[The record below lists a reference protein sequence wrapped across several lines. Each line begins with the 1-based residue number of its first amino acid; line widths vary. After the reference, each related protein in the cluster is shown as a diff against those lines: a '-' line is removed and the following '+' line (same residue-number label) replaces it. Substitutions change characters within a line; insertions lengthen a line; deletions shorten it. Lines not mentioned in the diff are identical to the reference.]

1 MHIKVHF
8 SLTILNYTT
17 KNKNNSITIVTI
29 SRAIHS
35 VIAFSYLIDQ
45 SALIHCNI
53 SGPIFQSMIRPAGVH
68 YTWFSTNHRS
78 AACAERNSCLSKR
91 LGDRLQ
97 RKVGILS
104 VCFLFLVSFGRE
116 SFVFFFVPRFQFLV
130 RNFILHRFIWE
141 RGFK

>member
-53 SGPIFQSMIRPAGVH
+53 SGPIFQSMIRPAGVY

-78 AACAERNSCLSKR
+78 AACAERNSCLSR
-91 LGDRLQ
+91 SASAESRYIIC
-97 RKVGILS
+97 V
-104 VCFLFLVSFGRE
+104 FLVS
-116 SFVFFFVPRFQFLV
+116 S
-130 RNFILHRFIWE
+130 FIWTWIICILFCSAISVSGKE
-141 RGFK
+141 FYIT

>member
-1 MHIKVHF
+1 MPF
-8 SLTILNYTT
+8 SLTMLNCTT
-17 KNKNNSITIVTI
+17 KNKNSSNTIVTI

-35 VIAFSYLIDQ
+35 IIAFSSLIDQ
-45 SALIHCNI
+45 SALMHCNI
-53 SGPIFQSMIRPAGVH
+53 SGPIFQSMIRPAGVY

-78 AACAERNSCLSKR
+78 AACAERNSFLSKR

-104 VCFLFLVSFGRE
+104 VCGRE
-116 SFVFFFVPRFQFLV
+116 LFVFFFVPRFQFLV

-141 RGFK
+141 HVFK